1 MRRPCPFK
9 HPDSQDE
16 PERYQHLANLQTPML
31 IIQGVHD
38 EYGGLGIEDHYPLSE
53 NIQISYF
60 DTNHNFTVDDATI
73 TRLVDAIENYSGL
86 VKWS

>member
-1 MRRPCPFK
+1 
-9 HPDSQDE
+9 
-16 PERYQHLANLQTPML
+16 ML
-31 IIQGVHD
+31 IIQGVND

-73 TRLVDAIENYSGL
+73 TRLIDVIESYSGFM
-86 VKWS
+86 KRS

>member
-1 MRRPCPFK
+1 
-9 HPDSQDE
+9 
-16 PERYQHLANLQTPML
+16 ML

-60 DTNHNFTVDDATI
+60 DTNHNFAVDDATI
-73 TRLVDAIENYSGL
+73 TRLVDAIENYSVL
-86 VKWS
+86 VKRS